1 MLESLKTKVCLSL
14 ILICSSVAAS
24 PSQATLLRGY
34 INRTQEQSQPGVAK
48 DIQNSSPN
56 SAQIPVNL
64 NSFPTAFEGRWRC
77 VTIVTDSSLDA
88 VEPGN
93 EMVSE
98 IQFQRLP
105 DGKIWAKWNQPGWRE
120 AQSAV
125 TAWSPSEAQIDRTD
139 YYYGDNADGTWG
151 ARSRDRFTQVDKLK
165 IIGQSYVDQ
174 YKNGQ
179 YLGRYRTKSV
189 LYKTELQ
196 DTLGALEKQL
206 RR

>member
-1 MLESLKTKVCLSL
+1 MLESLKAKASLSL
-14 ILICSSVAAS
+14 ILIFCTVAAS

-34 INRTQEQSQPGVAK
+34 INRSQEESQPSIAK
-48 DIQNSSPN
+48 DRQSSSSN

-77 VTIVTDSSLDA
+77 VTVVTDSSLDT
-88 VEPGN
+88 VEPGH
-93 EMVSE
+93 EMVCE

-105 DGKIWAKWNQPGWRE
+105 DGKIRAKWNQTGWRE

-125 TAWSPSEAQIDRTD
+125 TAWSPNEAQIDRTD

-151 ARSRDRFTQVDKLK
+151 ARSRDRFTQVDELK

-189 LYKTELQ
+189 LYKTEPQ
-196 DTLGALEKQL
+196 DTLGALEN
-206 RR
+206 